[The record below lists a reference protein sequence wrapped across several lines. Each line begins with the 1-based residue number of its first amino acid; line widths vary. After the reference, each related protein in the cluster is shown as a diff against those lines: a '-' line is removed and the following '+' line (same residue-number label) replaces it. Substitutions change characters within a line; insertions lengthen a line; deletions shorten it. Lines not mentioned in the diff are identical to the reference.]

1 MAVSVETIGRITLGK
16 RRRKNEDEDA
26 PASNLVEITVGVW
39 RCAAVVKGGRRFS
52 FAALVVVGDGYG
64 KVGFGYG
71 KAKEVPDAV
80 KKATTEAR
88 KKMLRVQ
95 LIGSTIPHRVVGKS
109 GAAKVILVPASPG
122 TGVIAGE
129 AVGSVMRAVGVR
141 DILSKS
147 FAGSNNKKNLVK
159 ATMKAL
165 ADLRDPSFVERLR
178 GRKVHFITRADMG
191 SKTAVVEPAGAAADA
206 NQGGAAQ

>member
-1 MAVSVETIGRITLGK
+1 M
-16 RRRKNEDEDA
+16 
-26 PASNLVEITVGVW
+26 TVGVW
-39 RCAAVVKGGRRFS
+39 RCATVVKGGRRFS
-52 FAALVVVGDGYG
+52 FAAMVVVGDGYG

-80 KKATTEAR
+80 RKATSEAR
-88 KKMLRVQ
+88 KKMVRVQ
-95 LIGSTIPHRVVGKS
+95 LIGATIPHRVVGKS

-147 FAGSNNKKNLVK
+147 IGGSNNKKNLVK
-159 ATMKAL
+159 ATMNAL
-165 ADLRDPSFVERLR
+165 AGLRDPSFVERLR
-178 GRKVHFITRADMG
+178 GRSVRFITRADIG
-191 SKTAVVEPAGAAADA
+191 SKTAVVPAPAADA
-206 NQGGAAQ
+206 APATEAK